1 MTAGEQIITLDVDSQ
16 ETVENVKALLEVESN
31 VPIQQQQLLY
41 NGNEMGNSD
50 KLSALGVKDDDLLMM
65 MVSNASSGSATSAAG
80 NDLGMN
86 PDGSALN
93 PAAFQQH
100 IRGDSN
106 LMGQLFQNDPELAQV
121 ISGSDLNKLQDVL
134 RARHR
139 QRSVL
144 QRQKEEELVSLT
156 SK

>member
-1 MTAGEQIITLDVDSQ
+1 M
-16 ETVENVKALLEVESN
+16 
-31 VPIQQQQLLY
+31 
-41 NGNEMGNSD
+41 
-50 KLSALGVKDDDLLMM
+50 
-65 MVSNASSGSATSAAG
+65 
-80 NDLGMN
+80 
-86 PDGSALN
+86 
-93 PAAFQQH
+93 
-100 IRGDSN
+100 
-106 LMGQLFQNDPELAQV
+106 